1 MLKLTQGGAGGYD
14 IIFQDAI
21 NLSQFVF
28 TDGTVGQRTWVTL
41 LWDGEEWCFTA
52 SAWKDAV

>member
-1 MLKLTQGGAGGYD
+1 MLKITQGTGGGFD
-14 IIFQDAI
+14 ITFQDAV

-28 TDGTVGQRTWVTL
+28 TDGAEGQRTLVTL

-52 SAWKDAV
+52 SAWVD